1 MRFNNMFSL
10 YNILLNTNK
19 NQWNIKWFIAVSS
32 VGEATDFSMF
42 LPSSISFT
50 GRENI
55 SYSKFIKKRAFKLD
69 EGAVKHNAV

>member
-19 NQWNIKWFIAVSS
+19 NQWNLRWFITVVS

-42 LPSSISFT
+42 LPSSMSFT
-50 GRENI
+50 SQENKKFA
-55 SYSKFIKKRAFKLD
+55 KFIKKRALKLD
-69 EGAVKHNAV
+69 KGAVKHNAV